1 MKLSKPS
8 RRIVAVPMP
17 APARE
22 VPAPEAKQPEP
33 AGKV

>member
-1 MKLSKPS
+1 MQLSKPS

-22 VPAPEAKQPEP
+22 VPEPAAMRPEP
-33 AGKV
+33 VAKT

>member
-1 MKLSKPS
+1 MQLSKPS

-22 VPAPEAKQPEP
+22 LPAPAATLPEP
-33 AGKV
+33 VAKT